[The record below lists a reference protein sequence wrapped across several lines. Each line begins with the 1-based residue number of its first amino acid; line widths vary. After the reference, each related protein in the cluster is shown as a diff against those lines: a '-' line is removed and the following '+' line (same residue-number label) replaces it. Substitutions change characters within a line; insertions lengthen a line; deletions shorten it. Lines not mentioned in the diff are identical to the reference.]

1 MCAQMLALLLD
12 GQGGIMDVACFLVVL
27 SVRVINNGVVVHES
41 KILVYELLGAL
52 KALRLSEV
60 SICLP
65 WAFAV

>member
-1 MCAQMLALLLD
+1 MLALLLD

-27 SVRVINNGVVVHES
+27 SVRVINNGVVHES

-60 SICLP
+60 STCLP